1 MLSGGKYMG
10 FNDNLNKY
18 RKIRGLSQE
27 ELAYQLGV
35 SRQSVSKW
43 ESGQSIPEL
52 ERIIEIADLFNIS
65 LDELVGRDHVT
76 AHQEFDQD
84 QLKKVIRDAYSYE
97 YKSSITI
104 NQIPLVHINFGRGK
118 RVAKGIIAIG
128 NIAIGVFSAGGVALG
143 IFSLGGIATG
153 LLAIAGAS
161 LGVLSLGG
169 LAIGYMALGGLAVG
183 IYAFGGLAIGLKF
196 AMGGLAIGN
205 VAVGSVAKGSHALI
219 SNGLSSQEIVNFISS
234 QDSLNSW
241 IVRLIIFL
249 GY

>member
-1 MLSGGKYMG
+1 MG

-18 RKIRGLSQE
+18 RKLKGLSQE

-43 ESGQSIPEL
+43 ESGQSVPEL

-65 LDELVGRDHVT
+65 LDELVGRNYVT
-76 AHQEFDQD
+76 AHQEFDQE

-104 NQIPLVHINFGRGK
+104 NKIPLVHINLGRGK

-143 IFSLGGIATG
+143 IFSLGGVAVGI
-153 LLAIAGAS
+153 LALAGVA
-161 LGVLSLGG
+161 LGVISLGG
-169 LAIGYMALGGLAVG
+169 LSIGYLALGGLAVG

-205 VAVGSVAKGSHALI
+205 VAIGSVVKGSHTLI
-219 SNGLSSQEIVNFISS
+219 TNGTSSQEIINFISS